1 MVRVAPV
8 AEVEGGEIVEI
19 EDGTYVLEVV
29 SIVDDGVSD
38 LYPESGPRFK
48 WTFKIV
54 KVIDGDDEIVGA
66 ELPWQWTGQK
76 LSISKSYGASK
87 FYAWT
92 QALFGGEIP
101 DDFEDT
107 DELIGKRATAS
118 VATPPGKTRAKIEGM
133 RALKKRPVK
142 KADPEEDDDE
152 LF

>member
-8 AEVEGGEIVEI
+8 AEVEGGEIVDI
-19 EDGTYVLEVV
+19 EDGTYVVEVM

-38 LYPESGPRFK
+38 LYPDSGARFK

-54 KVIDGDDEIVGA
+54 KVIDGDEDLVGV
-66 ELPWQWTGQK
+66 ELPWQWTGQR
-76 LSISKSYGASK
+76 LTISKSYGASK

-107 DELIGKRATAS
+107 DDLIGKRATAS
-118 VATPPGKTRAKIEGM
+118 VATPAGKTRAKIEGM
-133 RALKKRPVK
+133 RALKKRPAKQVE
-142 KADPEEDDDE
+142 PEDDE